1 MTAFAPSIR
10 YGRVIRASID
20 RFSAECFNRDG
31 APPLGL
37 LVAVEDVEEPVF
49 GIVSG
54 VLTEGIDPTRR
65 VTARGEP
72 EHDLQ
77 RVLEENPHVPALLA
91 TTFDAVVVGHERDG
105 SVRQYLPAAPA
116 PILARVRACSEAESA
131 EFMRSFDFLRLL
143 LAAGYFADDVIAA
156 ALRQAATVQ
165 PDRRGFLVRAGKA
178 LTPLL
183 ADDATRLQAILR
195 RIQP

>member
-1 MTAFAPSIR
+1 MTASAPPTR

-20 RFSAECFNRDG
+20 RFSAECFARDG

-37 LVAVEDVEEPVF
+37 LVAVEDMEEPVF
-49 GIVSG
+49 AVVCG

-77 RVLEENPHVPALLA
+77 RVLDENPHVPALLA
-91 TTFDAVVVGHERDG
+91 TTFDAVVVGHKRAG
-105 SVRQYLPAAPA
+105 NVCQYLPSAPA
-116 PILARVRACSEAESA
+116 PMLARVRGCTDDECAA
-131 EFMRSFDFLRLL
+131 FMRSFDFLRLL
-143 LAAGYFADDVIAA
+143 LAGGVFADDVIAS
-156 ALRQAATVQ
+156 ALRQAAAAQ
-165 PDRRGFLVRAGKA
+165 PDRRGFLVHSGKA

>member
-1 MTAFAPSIR
+1 MTAFAPSAR

-20 RFSAECFNRDG
+20 RFWAECFARDA

-37 LVAVEDVEEPVF
+37 LVAVEDIDEPVF
-49 GIVSG
+49 GIVAG
-54 VLTEGIDPTRR
+54 VLTEGIDPSRR
-65 VTARGEP
+65 ITARGEP
-72 EHDLQ
+72 EHDLR
-77 RVLEENPHVPALLA
+77 RVLDENPHVPALLA
-91 TTFDAVVVGHERDG
+91 TTFETVVVGHARDG
-105 SVRQYLPAAPA
+105 LMRQYLPAAPP
-116 PILARVRACSEAESA
+116 PILARVRGCSEDECS

-143 LAAGYFADDVIAA
+143 LAAGLFADDVIAA
-156 ALRQAATVQ
+156 ALRLAAAAQ

-195 RIQP
+195 RMQP